1 MQKVIVTSSDRL
13 RLVHWISAHVM
24 PHEPAVRAWLARAL
38 VSGADIDDLI
48 QEAYCR
54 LLTIQSPEQIT
65 RPDGYF
71 FQIVRNLL
79 REQVRRSQLVRIDA
93 TAAMDSLPFDDDEPS
108 PERIT
113 SAREEWRHVQAAMD
127 TLPPRCREILRLRKI
142 EGLPQREIARKL
154 GISEGI
160 VENDAVKGM
169 RLIQQWLGRNSKTSK
184 GWFKGGGD
192 AHTRNRR

>member
-1 MQKVIVTSSDRL
+1 MTTSDRL

-38 VSGADIDDLI
+38 VSGSDIDDLI

-54 LLTIQSPEQIT
+54 LSAISAPEQIL

-79 REQVRRSQLVRIDA
+79 REQIRRSQLVRIDA
-93 TAAMDSLPFDDDEPS
+93 TAAIDTLPFGDDGPS
-108 PERIT
+108 PERVT
-113 SAREEWRHVQAAMD
+113 SARDEWRRVQAAMD

-142 EGLPQREIARKL
+142 EGLPQKEIAQRL
-154 GISEGI
+154 GVSESI
-160 VENDAVKGM
+160 VENDAVKGL
-169 RLIQQWLGRNSKTSK
+169 RLIQQWLGRQPDKTQRNNR
-184 GWFKGGGD
+184 GGGD
-192 AHTRNRR
+192 ARTRNRR